1 MRHWLR
7 LFCNRAAIMLSIL
20 SLTSCNGGGNSSLAS
35 SSAQT
40 SGDPPVLVGGE
51 VSTIV
56 ENATQA
62 VNSPMSAS
70 VVDRL
75 LP

>member
-7 LFCNRAAIMLSIL
+7 LFCNRAANMLSIL
-20 SLTSCNGGGNSSLAS
+20 SLTFCNGGGNCSPAS

-40 SGDPPVLVGGE
+40 SGDPPALVGGK

-62 VNSPMSAS
+62 VKSPMTVSG
-70 VVDRL
+70 DRL